1 MSVKCQK
8 CGNEMEL
15 VTVKAVEVP
24 FFMHMQA
31 IICFSCAILS
41 VITLVGGIIFGP
53 IAVATYFIMKRPI
66 KMWKCGTC
74 TNWVFPR
81 DYLNVSDWVNKNFA
95 QEDTRLKDEDNP
107 K

>member
-1 MSVKCQK
+1 
-8 CGNEMEL
+8 MEL

-53 IAVATYFIMKRPI
+53 VATYFIMKRPI

>member
-1 MSVKCQK
+1 
-8 CGNEMEL
+8 
-15 VTVKAVEVP
+15 
-24 FFMHMQA
+24 
-31 IICFSCAILS
+31 
-41 VITLVGGIIFGP
+41 
-53 IAVATYFIMKRPI
+53 MKRPI